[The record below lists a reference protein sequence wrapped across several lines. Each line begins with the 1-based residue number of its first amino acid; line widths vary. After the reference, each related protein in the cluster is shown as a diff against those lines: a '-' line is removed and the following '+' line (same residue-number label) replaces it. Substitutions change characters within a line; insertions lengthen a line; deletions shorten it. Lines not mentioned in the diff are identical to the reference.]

1 MVETQT
7 RITEEEF
14 LALSKDLGHIELV
27 DGEVVHVS
35 MTLRH
40 EDVGTNL
47 MELLLLAGARK
58 HGRLFGSSAGFRM
71 ANGNIRVPDLSFIR
85 SERLPDGKAPS
96 EIGDGAPDLAVEI
109 LSPSE
114 RAGAIYRK
122 LGEYFDAGA
131 QQVWL
136 IRPETQTVTVFGTDP
151 DPAILGFD
159 DDLTAGDLIPGFRC
173 RVADL
178 FATG

>member
-14 LALSKDLGHIELV
+14 LALPKDLGHIELV

-35 MTLRH
+35 TTLRH
-40 EDVGTNL
+40 EDIGATL
-47 MELLLLAGARK
+47 MLLMGIQARK
-58 HGRLFGSSAGFRM
+58 HGRVFGSSAGFRK
-71 ANGNIRVPDLSFIR
+71 ANGNIRVPDLSFMR
-85 SERLPDGKAPS
+85 AERLPEGKAPD
-96 EIGDGAPDLAVEI
+96 EFGDGASDLAVEI

-114 RAGAIYRK
+114 RPGAIYRK

-131 QQVWL
+131 KQVWL
-136 IRPETQTVTVFGTDP
+136 VRPETQTVTVYGTEP
-151 DPAILGFD
+151 DPTILGAD
-159 DDLTAGDLIPGFRC
+159 DELTAGDLIPGFRC